1 MNTAEISNFLH
12 QMAQVVRMRLATY
25 RVHESNRK
33 FVDVHTPEYNFF
45 FIRSCEDL
53 PLKYDQ

>member
-1 MNTAEISNFLH
+1 
-12 QMAQVVRMRLATY
+12 MAQVVRMRLAIY